1 MRVRCSVSGLYGG
14 RVPEAEPVKYR
25 SSVAAFGNVV
35 GVLFG
40 GLLVVSSLV
49 IISERLRNLQ
59 SDHLGAVG
67 TVVATVV
74 FWGMAA
80 AMFRMSRTALEVS
93 ASSVRVVNWFRTYEF
108 KRSGGLTLV
117 YGNHLRDVGLEL
129 ALLAGNDRHV
139 VLCASDGRKVNVAA
153 LTLGNTRMGVDDL
166 RLMVAKLNAAFA
178 AQ

>member
-1 MRVRCSVSGLYGG
+1 
-14 RVPEAEPVKYR
+14 VPEAKPVKYR

-35 GVLFG
+35 GVLFA
-40 GLLVVSSLV
+40 GLLIVSALV
-49 IISERLRNLQ
+49 AISERIRNVR
-59 SDHLGAVG
+59 SDHLGVLG

-74 FWGMAA
+74 LWAMAA
-80 AMFRMSRTALEVS
+80 ATLRISRTALEVS

-108 KRSGGLTLV
+108 KRSDGLTLV
-117 YGNHLRDVGLEL
+117 YGDDLRDVGLEL

-139 VLCASDGRKVNVAA
+139 VLCARDGRKVNVAA
-153 LTLGNTRMGVDDL
+153 LTLGNTRMGVDEL